1 MGLLLDPSFALA
13 TFSVFNDQWA
23 YNLRRTAGG
32 ADMAKTKQFTIAV
45 DNQPGAVAGIAKTLG
60 DAKVNILSLLGTAQG
75 TAGAGQIHL
84 EEAPPPQENP
94 VPPPLPCQAKPPG
107 N

>member
-23 YNLRRTAGG
+23 YNLRQTAGG

-45 DNQPGAVAGIAKTLG
+45 DNQPGAAAAIARTLAN
-60 DAKVNILSLLGTAQG
+60 AKANILSLLGTSQG
-75 TAGAGQIHL
+75 SAGAVQLFL
-84 EEAPPPQENP
+84 EDGRRARKT
-94 VPPPLPCQAKPPG
+94 LDSSRRA
-107 N
+107 